1 PQAQK
6 PRSVTPPGLLA
17 FLDVFFLDVSRVI
30 VIIIS
35 LRSGTMIYRALT
47 NAFAIG
53 FVGYCYGWRFS
64 DARSVLAATSDRVRL
79 GGHLVNRCTITES

>member
-1 PQAQK
+1 
-6 PRSVTPPGLLA
+6 
-17 FLDVFFLDVSRVI
+17 
-30 VIIIS
+30 
-35 LRSGTMIYRALT
+35 MIYRALT

-64 DARSVLAATSDRVRL
+64 GARSVQATTSDRVRL